1 MRKSTGMHRKD
12 RGAHARNEAVD
23 ARTTVRGGDILRA
36 LPALARDLPSL
47 LRGGKQFAT
56 LKGTSK
62 NSIGLA
68 FQRQAEKHPE
78 RIFIRFEGTDLSYGA
93 ANARV
98 NQYAAVL
105 AERGVTSG
113 SVVGV
118 LTTNRPETLLVA
130 LAIVKLGAV
139 AGLMNHNQRGAVLD
153 HSFGLLDAT
162 AVIVGAEVAEALETA
177 SVVPAPTILG
187 LPEGENVVPGLENLD
202 ALADRASTADPA
214 GVTEVVASSTAF
226 YVFTSGTTGMPKA
239 SRMSHM
245 RWLKAGATLGD
256 VNVRLK
262 PEDTLYC
269 CLPLYHNNAVTVSL
283 SSVISAGATIAIGRK
298 FSVSRFW
305 DQVRENDATAFC
317 YIGEL
322 CRFLLNQPPSPK
334 DRDHRVRVI
343 VGNGLRP
350 EIWDD
355 FQERFAIPRIGEFY
369 GASEGNLVFFNAF
382 NLKRTAGVC
391 PLPFAVLAVDPMTEL
406 PERGADGFGR
416 RVKPGEVGLLVTK
429 ITDRVPFDGYT
440 DPKATESKI
449 IRDLLKTGD
458 QWFNTGDLVLN
469 QGYKHIA
476 FADRLGDTFRWKGE
490 NVATTEVEAALLRHP
505 AVEDA
510 VAFGVEIPDTD
521 GRAGM
526 VALKLRAEAEFDGQ
540 DVARHV
546 LDTLP
551 SYAVPLFVRLIAE
564 VEQTTTFKSRKVELR
579 NEAYSTAHV
588 ADPLYV
594 LGGRDAGY
602 VPHYEDYARDVASSA
617 VRV

>member
-1 MRKSTGMHRKD
+1 MHRKD
-12 RGAHARNEAVD
+12 RGNHARHEAGD
-23 ARTTVRGGDILRA
+23 ARTTVRGGDLLRA
-36 LPALARDLPSL
+36 LPPLVRDIPTL

-56 LKGTSK
+56 IKGTSK
-62 NSIGLA
+62 KSIGLA

-78 RIFIRFEGTDLSYGA
+78 RIFIRFEGADLSYGD
-93 ANARV
+93 ANARI
-98 NQYAAVL
+98 NQYASVL
-105 AERGVTSG
+105 AQRGVTTG

-118 LTTNRPETLLVA
+118 LSTNRPETLLVA
-130 LAIVKLGAV
+130 LATVKLGAV

-153 HSFGLLDAT
+153 HSLGLLEA
-162 AVIVGAEVAEALETA
+162 AVVVVGSEVAEALDTI
-177 SVVPAPTILG
+177 SVTPAPTVLS
-187 LPEGENVVPGLENLD
+187 LPEGDSAIPGLESLD
-202 ALADRASTADPA
+202 DLADGASIANPS
-214 GVTEVVASSTAF
+214 GVDQVMASSTAF

-262 PEDTLYC
+262 SDDTLYC

-283 SSVISAGATIAIGRK
+283 ASVISAGATIAIGRK
-298 FSVSRFW
+298 FSVTRFW

-322 CRFLLNQPPSPK
+322 CRFLLNQPPSAG
-334 DRDHRVRVI
+334 DTDHRVRVI

-355 FQERFAIPRIGEFY
+355 FQTRFAIPRIGEFY

-391 PLPFAVLAVDPMTEL
+391 PLPFAVLAVDPVTEQ
-406 PERGADGFGR
+406 PARGPDGFGR
-416 RVKPGEVGLLVTK
+416 RVKRGEVGLLVTK
-429 ITDRVPFDGYT
+429 ITNRVPFDGYT

-458 QWFNTGDLVLN
+458 EWFNTGDLVLD
-469 QGYKHIA
+469 QGFKHIA
-476 FADRLGDTFRWKGE
+476 FADRLGDTYRWKGE

-510 VAFGVEIPDTD
+510 VAFGVEIPGTD

-526 VALKLRAEAEFDGQ
+526 VALKLRGEAEFDGQ

-551 SYAVPLFVRLIAE
+551 SYAVPLFVRLIDE

-579 NEAYSTAHV
+579 NEAYSPGLV
-588 ADPLYV
+588 ADPLFV

>member
-1 MRKSTGMHRKD
+1 MHRKD
-12 RGAHARNEAVD
+12 RGPRARTEAVD
-23 ARTTVRGGDILRA
+23 ARTTVRGKDILRA
-36 LPALARDLPSL
+36 LPAMTPDLPTL
-47 LRGGKQFAT
+47 LRGGKLFAT

-62 NSIGLA
+62 RSIGLA
-68 FQRQAEKHPE
+68 FQQQATKHPE
-78 RIFIRFEGTDLSYGA
+78 RIFIRFEGRDISYGE

-105 AERGVTSG
+105 ADRGVTVG

-118 LTTNRPETLLVA
+118 LSTNRPETLLVA
-130 LAIVKLGAV
+130 LAVVKLGAV

-153 HSFGLLDAT
+153 HSFGLLEAT
-162 AVIVGAEVAEALETA
+162 VVVVGAEVAEALDTI
-177 SVVPAPTILG
+177 SVTPAPTVLG
-187 LPEGENVVPGLENLD
+187 LPEGGDLPAGLESLD
-202 ALADRASTADPA
+202 ALADAASTANPDS
-214 GVTEVVASSTAF
+214 VQQVIASSTAF

-283 SSVISAGATIAIGRK
+283 SSVITAGATIAIGRK

-305 DQVRENDATAFC
+305 DHVRENDATAFC

-322 CRFLLNQPPSPK
+322 CRFLLNQPPSRGDK
-334 DRDHRVRVI
+334 DHRIRVI

-355 FQERFAIPRIGEFY
+355 FQQRFGIPRIGEFY

-406 PERGADGFGR
+406 PERGPDGFGR

-429 ITDRVPFDGYT
+429 ITNRVPFDGYT
-440 DPKATESKI
+440 DAKATESKI
-449 IRDLLKTGD
+449 LRDLLKTGD

-469 QGYKHIA
+469 QGFKHIA

-526 VALKLRAEAEFDGQ
+526 VALKLRADAEFDGQ
-540 DVARHV
+540 DVAQHV

-551 SYAVPLFVRLIAE
+551 AYAVPLFVRLIEE
-564 VEQTTTFKSRKVELR
+564 VEQTSTFKSRKVELR
-579 NEAYSTAHV
+579 NEAYSPEQV
-588 ADPLYV
+588 SDPLFV

-602 VPHYEDYARDVASSA
+602 IPHYDDYARDVASSA

>member
-1 MRKSTGMHRKD
+1 MHRQD
-12 RGAHARNEAVD
+12 RGSQARNEAAD
-23 ARTTVRGGDILRA
+23 ARTPVRGRDILRA
-36 LPALARDLPSL
+36 LPTVVRDLPSL

-56 LKGTSK
+56 LKPSSTK
-62 NSIGLA
+62 SIGLA
-68 FQRQAEKHPE
+68 FQQQATKHPE
-78 RIFIRFEGTDLSYGA
+78 RIFIRFEGRDISYGD

-105 AERGVTSG
+105 AERGVTTG

-118 LTTNRPETLLVA
+118 LSTNRPETLLVA

-139 AGLMNHNQRGAVLD
+139 AGLMNHNQRGSVLE
-153 HSFGLLDAT
+153 HSFGLLDA
-162 AVIVGAEVAEALETA
+162 AAIVVGAECADALDTVDET
-177 SVVPAPTILG
+177 PAPTILG
-187 LPEGENVVPGLENLD
+187 LPEGGRAAEGLEDLD
-202 ALADRASTADPA
+202 ALANRASTTDPA
-214 GVTEVVASSTAF
+214 SVEGVVAESTAF

-239 SRMSHM
+239 SKMSHM

-262 PEDTLYC
+262 PADTLYC

-283 SSVISAGATIAIGRK
+283 ASVVTAGATIAIGRK

-305 DQVRENDATAFC
+305 DQIRENDATAFC

-334 DRDHRVRVI
+334 DTDHRLRVI

-355 FQERFAIPRIGEFY
+355 FQQRFRIPRIGEFY

-391 PLPFAVLAVDPMTEL
+391 PLPFAVLAVDPATEL
-406 PERGADGFGR
+406 PLRGEDGFAR
-416 RVKPGEVGLLVTK
+416 RVAPGEVGMLVNK
-429 ITDRVPFDGYT
+429 ITSRAPFDGYT

-449 IRDLLKTGD
+449 LRDLLKTGD

-469 QGYKHIA
+469 QGFKHIA

-526 VALKLRAEAEFDGQ
+526 VALKLRADAEFDGQ
-540 DVARHV
+540 DVAQHV

-551 SYAVPLFVRLIAE
+551 SYAVPLFVRLIDE
-564 VEQTTTFKSRKVELR
+564 VEQTSTFKSRKVELR
-579 NEAYSTAHV
+579 NEAYSTDEV
-588 ADPLYV
+588 SDPLFV
-594 LGGRDAGY
+594 LGGRDEGY
-602 VPHYEDYARDVASSA
+602 VPHYEAYARDVASSA

>member
-1 MRKSTGMHRKD
+1 MHRKA
-12 RGAHARNEAVD
+12 RGSHAPTQAVE
-23 ARTTVRGGDILRA
+23 ARTTVHGTDILRA
-36 LPALARDLPSL
+36 LPTVARDLPTL
-47 LRGGKQFAT
+47 LRGGKTFAT
-56 LKGTSK
+56 LKGASRK
-62 NSIGLA
+62 SIGLA
-68 FQRQAEKHPE
+68 FQRQATKHPE
-78 RIFIRFEGTDLSYGA
+78 RTFIRFEGTEMTYGE

-105 AERGVTSG
+105 ADRGVTFG

-118 LTTNRPETLLVA
+118 LATNRPETLLVA
-130 LAIVKLGAV
+130 LAVVKLGAV

-153 HSFGLLDAT
+153 HSFGLLEAT
-162 AVIVGAEVAEALETA
+162 VVVVGAEVADALETA

-187 LPEGENVVPGLENLD
+187 LPEGDDVTSGLENFD
-202 ALADRASTADPA
+202 ALADAASTANPDS
-214 GVTEVVASSTAF
+214 VQQVVASSTAF

-256 VNVRLK
+256 VNVRLT

-283 SSVISAGATIAIGRK
+283 ASVITAGATIAIGRK

-322 CRFLLNQPPSPK
+322 LRFLLNQPPSPR
-334 DRDHRVRVI
+334 DTDHRVRVI

-355 FQERFAIPRIGEFY
+355 FQQRFRIPRIGEFY

-406 PERGADGFGR
+406 PERGPDGFGR
-416 RVKPGEVGLLVTK
+416 RVKRGEVGLLVTK

-440 DPKATESKI
+440 DATATESKI
-449 IRDLLKTGD
+449 LRDLLKTGD
-458 QWFNTGDLVLN
+458 QWFNTGDLVLD
-469 QGYKHIA
+469 QGFKHIA

-510 VAFGVEIPDTD
+510 VAFGVEIPNTD

-526 VALKLRAEAEFDGQ
+526 VALQLRADVEFDGQ
-540 DVARHV
+540 DLARHV

-551 SYAVPLFVRLIAE
+551 SYAVPLFVRLVDE
-564 VEQTTTFKSRKVELR
+564 VEQTSTFKSRKVELR
-579 NEAYSTAHV
+579 NEAYAADQV
-588 ADPLYV
+588 DDPLYV
-594 LGGRDAGY
+594 LGGRDTGY
-602 VPHYEDYARDVASSA
+602 VPHYADYARDVASSA

>member
-1 MRKSTGMHRKD
+1 MHRKD
-12 RGAHARNEAVD
+12 RGSHARTESVD
-23 ARTTVRGGDILRA
+23 ARTTVRGKDILRA
-36 LPALARDLPSL
+36 LPAMGGDLPTL
-47 LRGGKQFAT
+47 LRGGKLFAT
-56 LKGTSK
+56 LKSTSK
-62 NSIGLA
+62 KSIGLA
-68 FQRQAEKHPE
+68 FQQQATKHPD
-78 RIFIRFEGTDLSYGA
+78 RIFIRFEGTDISYGE

-105 AERGVTSG
+105 ADRGVTVG

-118 LTTNRPETLLVA
+118 LSTNRPETLLVA
-130 LAIVKLGAV
+130 LAVVKLGAV

-153 HSFGLLDAT
+153 HSFGLLEAT
-162 AVIVGAEVAEALETA
+162 AIVVGAEVAEALETA
-177 SVVPAPTILG
+177 SVTPAPTILG
-187 LPEGENVVPGLENLD
+187 LPEGDDVTPGLENFD
-202 ALADRASTADPA
+202 ALADQASTANPTS
-214 GVTEVVASSTAF
+214 VEQVVASSTAF

-262 PEDTLYC
+262 PADVLYC

-283 SSVISAGATIAIGRK
+283 ASVITSGATIAIGRK

-305 DQVRENDATAFC
+305 DQVRANDATAFC

-322 CRFLLNQPPSPK
+322 CRFLLNQPPAPG
-334 DRDHRVRVI
+334 DTDHQVRVI

-355 FQERFAIPRIGEFY
+355 FQQRFAIPRIGEFY

-406 PERGADGFGR
+406 PERGPDGFGR

-429 ITDRVPFDGYT
+429 ITERVPFDGYT
-440 DPKATESKI
+440 DAKATESKI
-449 IRDLLKTGD
+449 LRDLLKTGD

-469 QGYKHIA
+469 QGFKHIA

-505 AVEDA
+505 SVEDA

-540 DVARHV
+540 DVAQHV

-551 SYAVPLFVRLIAE
+551 SYAVPLFVRLIDE
-564 VEQTTTFKSRKVELR
+564 VAQTSTFKSRKVELR
-579 NEAYSTAHV
+579 NEAYSPDKV
-588 ADPLYV
+588 DDPLFV
-594 LGGRDAGY
+594 LGGRDKGY
-602 VPHYEDYARDVASSA
+602 IPHYADYARDVASSA